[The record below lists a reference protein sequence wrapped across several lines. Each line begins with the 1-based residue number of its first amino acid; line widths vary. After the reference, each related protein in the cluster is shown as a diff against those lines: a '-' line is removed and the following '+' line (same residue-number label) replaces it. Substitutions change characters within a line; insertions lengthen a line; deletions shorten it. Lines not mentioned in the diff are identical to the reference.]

1 MLNEVLQDDTPL
13 GTMIDKL
20 SDLRVQK
27 AGLTSQMNQLNEEIE
42 DLEYRIRDTMNAI
55 GIDKA
60 SGKDI
65 NVTPKTEDYPTF
77 EDSEEFLDWASST
90 GNLHMLQKRLS
101 APAVR
106 EYLSLHDGELPPGLK
121 TFEKFTLSVTKR
133 RS

>member
-1 MLNEVLQDDTPL
+1 MSNEVLQGETPL

-20 SDLRVQK
+20 AELNGQK
-27 AGLTSQMNQLNEEIE
+27 TGLTSQLNDLNAEIE
-42 DLEYRIRDTMNAI
+42 DLEFRIRDTMNAI

-60 SGKDI
+60 SGSTI
-65 NVTPKTEDYPTF
+65 NVAPKTEDYPTF
-77 EDSEEFLDWASST
+77 EDSETFLNWAQET

-106 EYLSLHDGELPPGLK
+106 EYLSLHEGELPPGLT